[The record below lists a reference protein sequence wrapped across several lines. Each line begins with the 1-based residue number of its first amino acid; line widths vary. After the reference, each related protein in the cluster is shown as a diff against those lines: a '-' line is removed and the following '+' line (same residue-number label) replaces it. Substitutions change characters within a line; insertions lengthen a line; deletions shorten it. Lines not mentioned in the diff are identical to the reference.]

1 MSRERIMLTQA
12 IPAVQ
17 QLRRVQG
24 FDPLRFLK
32 RNANGGI
39 ELEPRYQRLWF
50 RLACPDGKM
59 LLNRLRVTDQIAVY
73 EAQVFLSREDNQPIT
88 NFTAAVE
95 KAQAPAGRY
104 VQAAQDE
111 ALKTALDNAGFGI
124 QLCEINP
131 SAAVDAQADGK
142 QEVATDTV
150 NRQETAPAVNRAA
163 APQREA
169 SVGENHPVQA
179 VPTPQEVQPQEEAKT
194 PNVNQQE
201 VHTTQQTESVSD
213 AMSLLQALSGGTAAS
228 EPDPVRLTWNP
239 NYKGIDDWQLALRRK
254 EQKMKEDPGMTFKEQ
269 YLNGLCGLE
278 MLEACKE
285 KWHAMKV
292 DSISLRDYLGLT
304 EQEYDAYLQTD
315 PGVSF
320 QKLLDSQR
328 KMQRFRVYQ
337 LDLEHGETRAFAFGG
352 IDALHKAGFQQ
363 PPAAEYTLVYD
374 GELTCPVGQDECDIL
389 ERIFARYN
397 QAFPPDYRGRS
408 IAPSDVL
415 ELYDESERRYF
426 YCDMAGFLQV
436 KFSPALAK
444 KA

>member
-59 LLNRLRVTDQIAVY
+59 LLNRLRITDQIAVY

-95 KAQAPAGRY
+95 KTQAPAGRY

-124 QLCEINP
+124 QLCEVNP

-142 QEVATDTV
+142 QEVATGAV
-150 NRQETAPAVNRAA
+150 NRQETALAVNRTA
-163 APQREA
+163 APQRET

-179 VPTPQEVQPQEEAKT
+179 VPTPQEVQPQEAAKT
-194 PNVNQQE
+194 PSANQQ
-201 VHTTQQTESVSD
+201 VVPPAQQAESVSD

-228 EPDPVRLTWNP
+228 EPDPVMPQKAQEVPSETAEPAVMERAETARTLKPVMVDMPASTAAAPKYSDDMTVDEILSLMTEEEAAELVVTTGVN
-239 NYKGIDDWQLALRRK
+239 KGWTMAQVS
-254 EQKMKEDPGMTFKEQ
+254 EQRP
-269 YLNGLCGLE
+269 
-278 MLEACKE
+278 
-285 KWHAMKV
+285 
-292 DSISLRDYLGLT
+292 SSLKY
-304 EQEYDAYLQTD
+304 YAYLCED
-315 PGVSF
+315 CGNIM
-320 QKLLDSQR
+320 KAAAMLLMGGSQ
-328 KMQRFRVYQ
+328 Q
-337 LDLEHGETRAFAFGG
+337 L
-352 IDALHKAGFQQ
+352 KA
-363 PPAAEYTLVYD
+363 
-374 GELTCPVGQDECDIL
+374 
-389 ERIFARYN
+389 
-397 QAFPPDYRGRS
+397 S
-408 IAPSDVL
+408 
-415 ELYDESERRYF
+415 
-426 YCDMAGFLQV
+426 
-436 KFSPALAK
+436 
-444 KA
+444 

>member
-50 RLACPDGKM
+50 RLACPNGKM
-59 LLNRLRVTDQIAVY
+59 LLNRLRITDQIAVY
-73 EAQVFLSREDNQPIT
+73 EAQVFLSREDNQPIA

-131 SAAVDAQADGK
+131 AAAVDAQANGK
-142 QEVATDTV
+142 QEVATGAV
-150 NRQETAPAVNRAA
+150 NRQETAPAVNRTT
-163 APQREA
+163 APQREDPI
-169 SVGENHPVQA
+169 GENHPVQA
-179 VPTPQEVQPQEEAKT
+179 VPTPQEAQPQEAAKT

-228 EPDPVRLTWNP
+228 EPDPVMPQKAQEVPSETAEPAVTKRVETAQTVKPVVVDMPAAAAPKYSDDMTVDEILSLMTEEEAAELVVTTGVN
-239 NYKGIDDWQLALRRK
+239 KGWTMAQVS
-254 EQKMKEDPGMTFKEQ
+254 EQRP
-269 YLNGLCGLE
+269 
-278 MLEACKE
+278 
-285 KWHAMKV
+285 
-292 DSISLRDYLGLT
+292 SSLKY
-304 EQEYDAYLQTD
+304 YAYLCED
-315 PGVSF
+315 CGNIV
-320 QKLLDSQR
+320 KAAAMLLMGGSQ
-328 KMQRFRVYQ
+328 Q
-337 LDLEHGETRAFAFGG
+337 L
-352 IDALHKAGFQQ
+352 KA
-363 PPAAEYTLVYD
+363 
-374 GELTCPVGQDECDIL
+374 
-389 ERIFARYN
+389 
-397 QAFPPDYRGRS
+397 S
-408 IAPSDVL
+408 
-415 ELYDESERRYF
+415 
-426 YCDMAGFLQV
+426 
-436 KFSPALAK
+436 
-444 KA
+444 